1 MSATDTKKEEESEY
15 CVVSEAEDCFTDDE
29 LSRSTEAQNVKSCN
43 ELKRIGSDLEEGELL
58 ELEEGEILD
67 DDSNSPDDFKFN
79 PRLYKNED
87 ISNECTTT
95 TIHPER
101 VQASP
106 LSKYC
111 CKDPEYKSDY
121 KCYGRIN
128 SGDARRNRDFNSE
141 FRSRNSGS
149 EETWKRSGHGN
160 HYENYRSSHVNN
172 SGESSRSRW
181 RTERSENVFR
191 DRDDYRGD
199 YGEPNR
205 NHSRARSPLH
215 RSVSG
220 GRPLPYSRPSY
231 DESTSYDRRDSWHRE
246 SSYKRS
252 RRAYESGNDDS
263 PSRRRRHTPSYFY
276 GSDSSSSSIERP
288 SAKLR
293 RLSKERSTTS
303 RSSIRSNHPESL
315 SSYKSERSVS
325 RSASPPYS
333 ERRKSFS
340 RSSTSSDSSSLSKVD
355 VRLTAKAVRAVLRRN
370 VVHSNSSTGENS
382 EYESE
387 KSDESDVDEE
397 EIEEVEED
405 EIDEEE
411 RKEKEEEEE
420 EEADDDDDDDNDE
433 EEEEEEEEDD
443 DDEDDG
449 DDDSNEKRRQHSAN
463 AVSHEAPLTTLND
476 SKRREVLLQQLQII
490 EKAIKEKKRMKR
502 RRKRRKRIF
511 KRLYKYRDFKNLKLN
526 YEQLKPLHDLWKKY
540 ILSLGSDECL
550 LKADYHGAVLLV
562 SHSKCQSQVGL
573 FGIVVIETKHAFLLL
588 TPKDRLLTIPK
599 KGSIFTFVLKGHVY
613 SLIGDHICYTA
624 AGRVQ
629 KKFKLAHLTSMPDF
643 IDDLLPHVN

>member
-58 ELEEGEILD
+58 ELEE
-67 DDSNSPDDFKFN
+67 
-79 PRLYKNED
+79 D

-128 SGDARRNRDFNSE
+128 SGDARRSRDFNSE

-252 RRAYESGNDDS
+252 RRAYESGNGYYDS

-288 SAKLR
+288 TAKLR

-340 RSSTSSDSSSLSKVD
+340 RGSTSSDSSSLSKVD

-370 VVHSNSSTGENS
+370 DFQVHSNSSTGENS

-420 EEADDDDDDDNDE
+420 EADDDDDDDDDDNDE
-433 EEEEEEEEDD
+433 EEEEEEDDD

-476 SKRREVLLQQLQII
+476 SKR
-490 EKAIKEKKRMKR
+490 EKTHEFVCRVWNAILITFWKNHRPEDEENAEKESSRGFTN
-502 RRKRRKRIF
+502 I
-511 KRLYKYRDFKNLKLN
+511 
-526 YEQLKPLHDLWKKY
+526 PLHDLWKKY